1 MIKNR
6 FTLPAV
12 FLLLISTVLL
22 TACPPHV
29 RLGDLNRDPSR
40 YAGKE
45 ITVVGR
51 VVESIGALG
60 FGFYKLDDGT
70 GQLWVYSSGYGAP
83 ANGAKVR
90 VVGQIDVQGITAG
103 GRSFGLILRQ
113 TERRK

>member
-1 MIKNR
+1 MKNR
-6 FTLPAV
+6 FAIPAV
-12 FLLLISTVLL
+12 MVLLASTLLL

-45 ITVVGR
+45 ITVAGR
-51 VVESIGALG
+51 VTESIGALG

-70 GQLWVYSSGYGAP
+70 GTLWVYSSGYGAP
-83 ANGAKVR
+83 ANGAKVS
-90 VVGQIDVQGITAG
+90 VVGRIDLQGITAG

-113 TERRK
+113 TERRQ